1 MDKINQIVDTA
12 LISIESAV
20 TTKEIEDIRVKYLGK
35 SGEITSLNKMM
46 RDLPQEQKPIMGQK
60 INEAKNKVEEALK
73 QKGQILFNAELEQ
86 KLAQNAIDITLP
98 VDICKGALHPLT
110 RMEDELIKFFT
121 KRGYILFD
129 GPEVDIYENNFDK
142 LNIPADH
149 PARDVQ
155 DTFYIDDKYLLRSH
169 TSTLQVRMMQ
179 TCKPPFKM
187 VATGRAY
194 RGDDLD
200 ATHSPIFEQM
210 EVLVIDKNVTMADL
224 KTTISELA
232 KALYGEKVDIRL
244 RPSFFPFT
252 EPSVE
257 ADVTC
262 VKCGGKGCG
271 VCKGTGW
278 IEIFGCGMVHPN
290 VLESCGID
298 SKEYTGFALGAGI
311 ERLAMTKYGINDL
324 RALYENDIRV
334 LKQFK

>member
-1 MDKINQIVDTA
+1 
-12 LISIESAV
+12 
-20 TTKEIEDIRVKYLGK
+20 
-35 SGEITSLNKMM
+35 
-46 RDLPQEQKPIMGQK
+46 
-60 INEAKNKVEEALK
+60 
-73 QKGQILFNAELEQ
+73 
-86 KLAQNAIDITLP
+86 
-98 VDICKGALHPLT
+98 
-110 RMEDELIKFFT
+110 
-121 KRGYILFD
+121 
-129 GPEVDIYENNFDK
+129 
-142 LNIPADH
+142 
-149 PARDVQ
+149 
-155 DTFYIDDKYLLRSH
+155 
-169 TSTLQVRMMQ
+169 MMQ